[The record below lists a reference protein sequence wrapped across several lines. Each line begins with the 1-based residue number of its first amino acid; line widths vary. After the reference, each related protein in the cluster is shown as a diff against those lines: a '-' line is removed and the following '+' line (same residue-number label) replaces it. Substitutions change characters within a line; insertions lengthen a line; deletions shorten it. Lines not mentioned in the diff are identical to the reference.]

1 MKKFLLV
8 DDHFVVR
15 SGVKEVLLGYYPS
28 CEVHEAA
35 DADAAIKQLKQ
46 NSYDLVMMD
55 IQVPD
60 SNMLGLMEYI
70 HTRYPDLKVLM
81 FSMSSEAIYA
91 RRFLKA
97 GAKGFLAKESL
108 PAEIAKAVNQVLAN
122 RKYISETLAELLA
135 EDSIKGAPANP
146 FQKLSEREFE
156 VVSLLLG
163 GKGVTEIA
171 ATLHLQTSTVG
182 THKARAFE
190 KLGIENLLQLKELAV
205 SYNL

>member
-15 SGVKEVLLGYYPS
+15 SGIREVLWGYYPS
-28 CEVHEAA
+28 SEVHEAA
-35 DADAAIKQLKQ
+35 SDEEAIKQIKQ
-46 NSYDLVMMD
+46 NTYDLVMMD
-55 IQVPD
+55 IQVPN

-70 HTRYPDLKVLM
+70 HTRYPDMKVLM

-97 GAKGFLAKESL
+97 GAMGFLRKDSL
-108 PAEIAKAVNQVLAN
+108 PAEIAKAINQVLAN

-135 EDSIKGAPANP
+135 EDSVKGTPSNP
-146 FQKLSEREFE
+146 FQKLSERDFE
-156 VVSLLLG
+156 VVNLLLE
-163 GKGVTEIA
+163 GKGISEVAE
-171 ATLHLQTSTVG
+171 TLHLQASTVG

-190 KLGIENLLQLKELAV
+190 KLGVENLLQLKELAV
-205 SYNL
+205 SYDL